1 MGWELFPARFLF
13 FASNEKTKAS
23 ASVMIAENRRS
34 RELAP
39 SVRPSA
45 RVFERNGDLSTIDAL
60 ALRN

>member
-45 RVFERNGDLSTIDAL
+45 EVLNAIEILSPVETIS
-60 ALRN
+60 